1 MEFRQLKT
9 FQVVAATASFTQA
22 AAVLNYAQ
30 SSVTAQIQA
39 LEKELGVPLFDRIG
53 RATRL
58 NESGRQM
65 LVYANKL
72 LDLAEEAQATI
83 ATPGKVE
90 GILSIGA
97 PETVCTYRL
106 PAVLR
111 QFRSSYPA
119 VQLSFRPMLDV
130 DLFASVK
137 KGSIDAGFLLQ
148 EPLKSNSIEVENL
161 VDEPLLVISAADHPL
176 TRLPVVTAEHLEG
189 ETLLLTESGC
199 GYRHLFEQEFTR
211 EGVYSLVKLE
221 FNSIEAIKQCVM
233 AGLGIG
239 FLPQVAVAK
248 EIEQEKLCAL
258 RWERPFKVN
267 TQMIYNR
274 EKWHS
279 PVLKAFLKICRE
291 FLIK

>member
-1 MEFRQLKT
+1 MELRQLKT
-9 FQVVAATASFTQA
+9 FQIVAGTASFTQA
-22 AAVLNYAQ
+22 AVVLNYAQ
-30 SSVTAQIQA
+30 SSVTAQIQS

-58 NESGRQM
+58 TESGRQ
-65 LVYANKL
+65 LLDYATRM
-72 LDLAEEAQATI
+72 LDLAEEAQTAV
-83 ATPGKVE
+83 AGPGKVE
-90 GILSIGA
+90 GALSIGA

-111 QFRSSYPA
+111 HFRSSYPA

-137 KGSIDAGFLLQ
+137 KGALDAGFLLQ

-161 VDEPLLVISAADHPL
+161 IEEPLLVISAADHPL
-176 TRLPVVTAEHLEG
+176 ARLSLVTAGDLEG
-189 ETLLLTESGC
+189 ETLLLTEAGC
-199 GYRHLFEQEFTR
+199 GYRQLFEHEFTR
-211 EGVYSLVKLE
+211 AGVYSLVKLE

-248 EIEQEKLCAL
+248 ELESEKLCAL
-258 RWERPFKVN
+258 RWERPFRVN

-279 PVLKAFLKICRE
+279 PVLQAFLQTCRE
-291 FLIK
+291 MLDK